1 MIIPVAAVFF
11 LTLLF
16 FFRVLQIQT
25 EVQEAL
31 NYASRKTACEASA
44 VSSQT
49 GLLVSAEAYFRKELG
64 TYSLSGNYINLQVNY
79 YIKIPISFF
88 EVKGVGICQK
98 SKSHK
103 WIGDRTDGKQSDYV
117 YVTKHGTVYHRS
129 RKCHYLDLSIKS
141 TDYAQIS
148 SMRNKNEHKY
158 SACSGC
164 VAKNHVAGK
173 VYVTDYGTCYHS
185 DLACSGLKRT
195 IYLILLEETG
205 GKRACGKCGANT
217 EVR

>member
-1 MIIPVAAVFF
+1 MAK
-11 LTLLF
+11 
-16 FFRVLQIQT
+16 
-25 EVQEAL
+25 
-31 NYASRKTACEASA
+31 SD
-44 VSSQT
+44 
-49 GLLVSAEAYFRKELG
+49 
-64 TYSLSGNYINLQVNY
+64 LSGSYINLQVNY

-88 EVKGVGICQK
+88 EVKGVSICQK

-103 WIGDRTDGKQSDYV
+103 WIGDRTDGEQSDYV

-141 TDYAQIS
+141 ADYAQIS
-148 SMRNKNEHKY
+148 GMRNKNEHKY

-164 VAKNHVAGK
+164 VVKNYVSGK

-205 GKRACGKCGANT
+205 GKRACGKCGANA